1 MHCTMTLS
9 YMMNIKYFIIPE
21 NSYRETGWTRGGGAG
36 GGGGGGVHCYW
47 GKKNEF
53 VLDEAKA
60 MSIILEIETCSK
72 ECFCRCSNKNRHT
85 DEFETYQIL
94 SQIDYQRN
102 SLFYFY
108 KI

>member
-1 MHCTMTLS
+1 
-9 YMMNIKYFIIPE
+9 
-21 NSYRETGWTRGGGAG
+21 
-36 GGGGGGVHCYW
+36 VHCYW